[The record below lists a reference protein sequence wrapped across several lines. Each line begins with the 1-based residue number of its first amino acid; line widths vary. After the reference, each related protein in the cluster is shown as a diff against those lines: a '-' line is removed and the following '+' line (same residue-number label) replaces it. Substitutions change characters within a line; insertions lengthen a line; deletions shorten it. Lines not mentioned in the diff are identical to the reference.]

1 MGAAAQVEQAA
12 GLALATSSPQTTGRE
27 WVLDAQFWAGGAEP
41 EVPVPGSSTRVRR
54 NPGRCGAALESAPEP
69 ERHQG
74 AVPS

>member
-41 EVPVPGSSTRVRR
+41 EVPVPGSSTRVRS
-54 NPGRCGAALESAPEP
+54 PGRCGAALEPPPEP
-69 ERHQG
+69 EHHQG

>member
-41 EVPVPGSSTRVRR
+41 EVPVPRFIL
-54 NPGRCGAALESAPEP
+54 CFY
-69 ERHQG
+69 
-74 AVPS
+74 